1 MQKYDEE
8 LKTCLKKKYLKN
20 LFYNLD
26 DARDDVRKNTKRVYT
41 GYLTKNECEKLTQD
55 WRKEKP

>member
-8 LKTCLKKKYLKN
+8 LKTCLKKILEE
-20 LFYNLD
+20 FVYNLD

-41 GYLTKNECEKLTQD
+41 GYLTKN
-55 WRKEKP
+55 